1 MTPKYPIILA
11 HGIARFDFLTEALLD
26 RLNLLLIDWRAP
38 FDRFHYFKGIR
49 THLGR
54 HDFDAHTT
62 HVNFAGH
69 VSNRAA
75 DLRQEVLR
83 VLDKTKADKVHIIA
97 HSMGGLDSRYMLVE
111 YPDTAVQVAS
121 LTTIGTP
128 RLGTLIADVRLE
140 QWAAAWI
147 NTLHPALALD
157 GFKDITTT
165 AMATFNER
173 ARNLEA
179 RNHVIYRVYAS
190 QQEYETTFSLIKRAW
205 QILQEAEGPN
215 DGLVSVRSQHWVPE
229 LIGDDG
235 IRKTIHRYLFPV
247 PADHLNQIGWWDLS
261 ELRRMKWWQFNLR
274 KEKRAYEARIRD
286 VYLDIAR
293 QVTGP

>member
-1 MTPKYPIILA
+1 MAQKYPIILA

-26 RLNLLLIDWRAP
+26 RLNLLLIDWRTA

-54 HDFDAHTT
+54 HDFDTHTT

-69 VSNRAA
+69 VGDRAA
-75 DLRQEVLR
+75 DLRREVLR
-83 VLDKTKADKVHIIA
+83 VLDQTKADKVHIIA

-111 YPDTAVQVAS
+111 YPDLAGRVAS

-128 RLGTLIADVRLE
+128 HLGTIIADVHLE
-140 QWAAAWI
+140 QWAIEGIKA
-147 NTLHPALALD
+147 LHPAIALD
-157 GFKDITTT
+157 GFTDITTT
-165 AMATFNER
+165 AMTVFNER
-173 ARNLEA
+173 ARTLEA
-179 RNHVIYRVYAS
+179 TNPVIYRVYAS
-190 QQEYETTFSLIKRAW
+190 QQDYQTTFNLIKRAW
-205 QILQEAEGPN
+205 QIVHEAEGPN
-215 DGLVSVRSQHWVPE
+215 DGLVSIRSQHWVPE
-229 LIGDDG
+229 LISDNGD
-235 IRKTIHRYLFPV
+235 RKVIHRYLFPV

-261 ELRRMKWWQFNLR
+261 ELWRMKWWQFNLR

-293 QVTGP
+293 QIHS